1 MKPLAI
7 LVTAALLCCLS
18 MRASGQGVL
27 RTPASD
33 TTKYMMKQGSYLGFR
48 QVNLSMGE
56 IGFEVVISSNLK
68 GKSAPRLEFRIDRP
82 NGKRSK
88 KLGSIRI
95 PDTADTTFNVKLT
108 GQLRHAIGIHD
119 LFLVAKGAG
128 EFEISGFSFIHN
140 YFAEK

>member
-7 LVTAALLCCLS
+7 LVTAALFCCLS
-18 MRASGQGVL
+18 VGASGQGVM

-33 TTKYMMKQGSYLGFR
+33 TVKYVMKSGTYLGFR

-56 IGFEVVISSNLK
+56 IGFELMISSNIK
-68 GKSAPRLEFRIDRP
+68 GKSAPRLEFRIDQP
-82 NGKRSK
+82 KGKRSK

-95 PDTADTTFNVKLT
+95 PDTADTTYKIKLT
-108 GQLRHAIGIHD
+108 GQLRHAFGIHD
-119 LFLVAKGAG
+119 LFLVAKGDG
-128 EFEISGFSFIHN
+128 DFEISGFSFIHN